1 MSRIVTAAFA
11 AFAALAAAG
20 CASDDGGSAD
30 TAAKPPAKP
39 EVKKP
44 AAPPKNPWDG
54 TGMTVWEDVK
64 GGQWVFLD
72 SDKAGL
78 SDFFAGKEPAGKVTR
93 PKLAPG
99 GKDLNAG
106 NAATLDA
113 FAAWKPGF
121 AVRSQKEKDKTY
133 VWVFKEGAKELAEFD
148 KAGTLAKHTTRLGAG
163 PGGATLKSPDADT
176 LDAYAARKYPEKK

>member
-1 MSRIVTAAFA
+1 MSRFVTAAFA
-11 AFAALAAAG
+11 AFAALVAAG

-39 EVKKP
+39 EAKKP

-54 TGMTVWEDVK
+54 TGMTVWEDTS
-64 GGQWVFLD
+64 GGHWVFLD
-72 SDKAGL
+72 GDKELANFL
-78 SDFFAGKEPAGKVTR
+78 AGKEPAKRVTR
-93 PKLAPG
+93 VGAAPG
-99 GKDLNAG
+99 GKNLLATD
-106 NAATLDA
+106 AAALDA
-113 FAAWKPGF
+113 FATWKPGF

-163 PGGATLKSPDADT
+163 PGGATLKAPDAAT
-176 LDAYAARKYPEKK
+176 LDAYAAKKYPEKK